1 MAQAAKQNTNK
12 PTRTDEGERK
22 YQDSHRIETFKSTIA
37 LSTEIV
43 KYMTLLNGGAVAGM
57 LTTLDKLSNILSIG
71 TIRWAIAC
79 FIIGLAFNG
88 LGVFALYFS
97 QTVAYRDLS
106 LRPDRPSQRKHLI
119 AAAMFQV
126 FSLMFFCFGALIA
139 VGGLQSRR

>member
-1 MAQAAKQNTNK
+1 MAQATRQNATK
-12 PTRTDEGERK
+12 PTGTDEGERK
-22 YQDSHRIETFKSTIA
+22 YQDNHRIETFKSTIA

-43 KYMTLLNGGAVAGM
+43 KYMTLLNGGAIAGM
-57 LTTLDKLSNILSIG
+57 LTTLDKLSKILLIG
-71 TIRWAIAC
+71 TIRWSITC

-106 LRPDRPSQRKHLI
+106 VRPDRPNQRRHLV

-139 VGGLQSRR
+139 VGGLQS